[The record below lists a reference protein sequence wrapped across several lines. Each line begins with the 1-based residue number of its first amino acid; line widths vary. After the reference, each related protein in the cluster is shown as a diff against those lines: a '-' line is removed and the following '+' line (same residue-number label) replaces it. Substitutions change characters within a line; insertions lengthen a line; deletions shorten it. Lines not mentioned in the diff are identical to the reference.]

1 MRLVIQ
7 RVSGA
12 SVSWTGEDGREHEN
26 EIGRG
31 LVILVGVG
39 PEDDERTA
47 ERLAA
52 KAATLRI
59 FPDEEG
65 RFNRS
70 LEDAKGQALVVS
82 QFTLYADTSRGRRP
96 SFITARD
103 PQEAD
108 HLYQHFARTLE
119 ARGLEVKTGSFGAQM
134 LVRIDNDGPVT
145 IALSSDDWNPRV

>member
-7 RVSGA
+7 RVSAA
-12 SVSWTGEDGREHEN
+12 SVSWTGEDGDERRN

-31 LVILVGVG
+31 LAILLGVG

-47 ERLAA
+47 GRLAA
-52 KAATLRI
+52 KSATLRI
-59 FPDEEG
+59 FPDDEG

-70 LEDAKGQALVVS
+70 LEDVQGQALVVS

-96 SFITARD
+96 TFVTARD
-103 PQEAD
+103 PREAD
-108 HLYQHFARTLE
+108 HLYRHFARTLE
-119 ARGLEVKTGSFGAQM
+119 ARGIEVKTGSFGAQM
-134 LVRIDNDGPVT
+134 LLRIDNDGPVT